1 MISKNKGVI
10 IGIQRKTKRGVYQML
25 TLEKIFCSLTKL
37 DGMGNQ
43 TLMSVIEEV
52 VKGEMMVSKVER
64 KVIEKGI
71 ALGQQLRNKQ
81 LKQV

>member
-25 TLEKIFCSLTKL
+25 TLEKIFCSLTNL